1 MNTEERKR
9 LRELCD
15 KATPGPWR
23 KVVCNKEDGWSCV
36 MGEHEAVTD
45 GVQTGEMNGDNADF
59 IAAARNA
66 LPELLDEVERLRARV
81 ERLEKVREAAEKVD
95 ARIGHFHDA
104 PSNDGMPM
112 LSLIVFAAGA
122 LRSALAAALEGE

>member
-1 MNTEERKR
+1 MNTEKRKR
-9 LRELCD
+9 LRELAE

-81 ERLEKVREAAEKVD
+81 EVLEEVRKAAEEVSYKYSD
-95 ARIGHFHDA
+95 DYSEDNLRWNELIGALAD
-104 PSNDGMPM
+104 
-112 LSLIVFAAGA
+112 AGA
-122 LRSALAAALEGE
+122 LDRAGEP